1 MRQLDSSLSDT
12 MAGMSVGAQHAKLL
26 PSNSREEALAALAG
40 GATVVAGNRRLA
52 RSQCVTP
59 RVRVGRAPLRHLS
72 VRSRSPVPGPRPTS
86 GYSTVTRRFRF
97 VVPSLL

>member
-52 RSQCVTP
+52 RALREAYHAARRWSTP
-59 RVRVGRAPLRHLS
+59 GQNRLNSLNRG
-72 VRSRSPVPGPRPTS
+72 TS
-86 GYSTVTRRFRF
+86 GS
-97 VVPSLL
+97 SHGA